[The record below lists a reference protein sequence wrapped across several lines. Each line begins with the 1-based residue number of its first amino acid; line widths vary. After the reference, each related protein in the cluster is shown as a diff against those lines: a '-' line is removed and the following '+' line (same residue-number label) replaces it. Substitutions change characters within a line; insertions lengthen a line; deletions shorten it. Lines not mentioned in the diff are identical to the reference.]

1 MDSIAHVIEV
11 LRVGAYRR
19 LFTAQVVALLGTG
32 LLTVALG
39 LLAFD
44 LAGGQ
49 AGAVLGTAL
58 TIKMFAYVFV
68 APVMA
73 ALVERLPRKAVL
85 VVADLVR
92 AAIAVMLPFVDQVW
106 QIYMLVFVL
115 QAASATFTPAFQAL
129 IPVVLPKEKDY
140 TRALSLSRLAYD
152 LESLLSPVLAAALLT
167 VLSYN
172 NLFVG
177 TMAGFL
183 VSALMVMNTQLPLVA
198 PSKSA
203 GSLLRR
209 TTLGTRIFL
218 SEPSLRGLMALNL
231 VVACGTALVL
241 VNTVIYVR
249 DLFGGS
255 NVGVAVALAC
265 YGAGS
270 MVVSLTTPAILDRV
284 SDRDLMLAGAAL
296 VTLGV
301 ALAAAVAV
309 LRPSWIVLLAVWV
322 LLGVGTSMINTPS
335 ARLLRRAA
343 TDDTR
348 SYLFTAQFS
357 LSHACFIIGYPVA
370 GWVGAIAGQPASA
383 AVLAILATLSTVA
396 AFRLWPREAAMQE
409 AAAAVSGRQG

>member
-73 ALVERLPRKAVL
+73 ALVERLPRQAVL

-177 TMAGFL
+177 TMAGFV

-218 SEPSLRGLMALNL
+218 GEPSLRGLMALNL

-241 VNTVIYVR
+241 VNTVVYVR

-301 ALAAAVAV
+301 ALAAAVAA
-309 LRPSWIVLLAVWV
+309 LRPSWVVLLAVWV